1 MEPMTQT
8 LTVGTENAH
17 LLPIGIVLFFSNA
30 VDAAL
35 GKFLPDWRSYLP
47 LGLGDHPTGILSH
60 TVRTMQE
67 YPKLTSYA
75 DFRQSSSWDSWWEP
89 LVKYCSSPSTEL
101 GDLLSPASLVV
112 LVLLVIAFRLLKA
125 VLLPFFSSL
134 GRTAGRR
141 THGRKWE
148 LDNEERI
155 VKFAEYVFRFLFHSF
170 ISMVGI
176 YCFFDKEWWDP
187 QRGGTKNLW
196 ANYPN
201 DVIDV
206 GMIWYYLV
214 QSAYNIEAL
223 LSLAELSFSVQFR
236 SPLTEK
242 ENKWQS
248 PVKVGWAKTVRGDFQ
263 EMMVHHVITN
273 LLVLGSSNF
282 RCHRVG
288 SMVFMVHDVSDVPVD
303 LSKLANFLKWKKTT
317 VGCFISMVLVWLVTR
332 LGIFPF
338 VIYKSVLFESG
349 LSLNSGVL
357 SVEFYYCYRHIFII
371 LMGLIIIL
379 HVSWFVMFLKMG
391 YVLVNKGE
399 THDLS
404 EHKGGEHHGVIQT
417 NNNGNGV
424 AATGN
429 GNGHATNGNHSN
441 GKKKK

>member
-30 VDAAL
+30 VDVAL

-47 LGLGDHPTGILSH
+47 LGLGDYPTGILSH

-112 LVLLVIAFRLLKA
+112 LVLL
-125 VLLPFFSSL
+125 
-134 GRTAGRR
+134 
-141 THGRKWE
+141 
-148 LDNEERI
+148 
-155 VKFAEYVFRFLFHSF
+155 
-170 ISMVGI
+170 
-176 YCFFDKEWWDP
+176 EWWDP

-371 LMGLIIIL
+371 LMGLIIVL

-404 EHKGGEHHGVIQT
+404 EHKDGEHHANGIIQT
-417 NNNGNGV
+417 TNGNGV
-424 AATGN
+424 AATKN
-429 GNGHATNGNHSN
+429 GNGHATKNGNHSN
-441 GKKKK
+441 GKKTK